1 MDTFRVGVTGIG
13 YMGQLEARICASMGG
28 FEVVGLH
35 NRSREKAEALA
46 EELSCSAHDSL
57 EELVAVPELDAL
69 IIATPNNVH
78 LEPVLQA
85 AGRGLHIFLE
95 KPMGLNV
102 AECRRMS
109 AAAED
114 AGVVLFMGHPQRFMD
129 GLRRVR
135 RIVAEGVIGR
145 PVALRVERFFWVDSH
160 HSAPSWKTQ
169 RETSG
174 GHLFHHMH
182 ELDTARWIL
191 GEVETVYGQMAN
203 LAHPDAG
210 DAGEDDVV
218 QVSARYRQGTLGT
231 FELGSAYRTRSH
243 TLRLDG
249 TEGTVLVDWASEGGT
264 IALTTLDGATTYPMY
279 DDPACL
285 QSAAE
290 VYAAINSGRVHGSDK
305 WGAPLFLRAVVE
317 RELEAFHRLLSG
329 ESIEPD
335 LLDLTT
341 DAGLRSVELAQAAC
355 ESSRE
360 RRVVQLPLP

>member
-243 TLRLDG
+243 TLRIDG
-249 TEGTVLVDWASEGGT
+249 TEGTVLSTGPPRAAPSPLPLSMAPPRTRCTMTRPVCSRRPRCMPRSIAAGCTAATSGGRRCFCAQWWSASLRPSTGSCR
-264 IALTTLDGATTYPMY
+264 A
-279 DDPACL
+279 
-285 QSAAE
+285 
-290 VYAAINSGRVHGSDK
+290 RV
-305 WGAPLFLRAVVE
+305 
-317 RELEAFHRLLSG
+317 
-329 ESIEPD
+329 
-335 LLDLTT
+335 
-341 DAGLRSVELAQAAC
+341 
-355 ESSRE
+355 SSRTCWT
-360 RRVVQLPLP
+360 